1 MREFTENQQAVLA
14 LDDISGF
21 FLVKTVVG
29 ETEILETTA
38 GRDIEIPSLGTF
50 IADSGL
56 LTVEAPRL
64 SKAVDRE
71 TYKIVYVDPNF
82 EKRAL
87 FESGLTGA
95 PVSVYLCLINT
106 TGGFLGSFANG
117 EPLTDLSDLIVVYS
131 GVVDTQGYSVDPNE
145 GKVIAVMECSSPMAA
160 LNMSRPFM
168 TSKDAMRQVSA
179 TDTAFD
185 NVFVGSKKISY
196 LWGKA

>member
-29 ETEILETTA
+29 DTEILETTA
-38 GRDIEIPSLGTF
+38 GRDIEIPSLGLF

-82 EKRAL
+82 EKRSL
-87 FESGLTGA
+87 FEAGLTGA

-117 EPLTDLSDLIVVYS
+117 EPLTDLEDLIVVYS